1 MADSTGVR
9 CGESFVIQFSS
20 PTKKYSSPRLERN
33 SKAKTTFESLMRK
46 QQLADERRQVR
57 YRLVQSDYIII
68 IYYYYYPQQQI
79 GTQAAIAERLKR
91 IRQCEEQAMQ
101 LHRIVEPLLQKA
113 QTSSRTTGSA
123 RGQQKLKRQA
133 QAAAHAV
140 LSMNQ
145 KTLQK
150 LIPPQ

>member
-1 MADSTGVR
+1 M
-9 CGESFVIQFSS
+9 
-20 PTKKYSSPRLERN
+20 
-33 SKAKTTFESLMRK
+33 
-46 QQLADERRQVR
+46 
-57 YRLVQSDYIII
+57 QSDYIII
-68 IYYYYYPQQQI
+68 IYYYPQQQI

-113 QTSSRTTGSA
+113 QTSSRTGSA